1 MDESEAAFVI
11 ETKTVLNFES
21 QDQSLINIVK
31 QYKSIWKLQTKMQL
45 IASDKKE
52 TSDSKIELIKYSIHS
67 EEAYDLDISKIFIA
81 IKESSSV
88 GFYRALTTF
97 AQLLSFQKSNS

>member
-1 MDESEAAFVI
+1 MDESGAAFVI

-67 EEAYDLDISKIFIA
+67 EEAYDLDISKKIHRDKS
-81 IKESSSV
+81 IK
-88 GFYRALTTF
+88 
-97 AQLLSFQKSNS
+97 